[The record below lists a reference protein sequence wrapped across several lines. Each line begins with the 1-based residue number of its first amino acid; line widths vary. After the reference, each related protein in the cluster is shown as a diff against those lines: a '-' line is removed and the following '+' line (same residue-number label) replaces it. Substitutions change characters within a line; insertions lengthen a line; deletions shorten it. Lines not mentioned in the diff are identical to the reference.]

1 MTEIWKDI
9 QGYEGLYEISDLG
22 RVKSLPKM
30 SGSCMRK
37 EKILNSKNRL
47 TKDGYAR
54 VNLHKEGKGK
64 DFRVCRLVATH
75 FIDSPDNKPTVN
87 HINGIKTDDRVEN
100 LEWATLNENM
110 QHAYNTQLKKS
121 MKGEANA
128 RSKLTIEQVKAIRKR
143 YKRYSKIDGTV
154 AIARDYDVTPRV
166 INQIVNNKS
175 YKTINNV

>member
-1 MTEIWKDI
+1 MNEIWKDI
-9 QGYEGLYEISDLG
+9 EGYEGLYEISNLG

-54 VNLHKEGKGK
+54 VNLHREGKGK

-75 FIDSPDNKPTVN
+75 FIDNPDNKSTVN

-100 LEWATLNENM
+100 LEWATSNENM
-110 QHAYNTQLKKS
+110 KHAYDTQLKKG
-121 MKGEANA
+121 MKGETNSQ
-128 RSKLTIEQVKAIRKR
+128 SKLTMEQVETIRKR
-143 YKRYSKIDGTV
+143 YKRYSKTDGTV
-154 AIARDYDVTPRV
+154 AIARDYGVTPRV

-175 YKTINNV
+175 YKID

>member
-9 QGYEGLYEISDLG
+9 AGYEGLYEISSLG

-37 EKILNSKNRL
+37 EKILGSKNRL

-54 VNLHKEGKGK
+54 VNLYKDGKGK

-75 FIDSPDNKPTVN
+75 FISNPENKQTVN
-87 HINGIKTDDRVEN
+87 HINGIKTDDRAEN
-100 LEWATLNENM
+100 LEWATLKENM
-110 QHAYNTQLKKS
+110 QHAYDTQLKRG
-121 MKGEANA
+121 MKGETNA
-128 RSKLTIEQVKAIRKR
+128 QSKLTTRQVETIRKR
-143 YKRYSKIDGTV
+143 YKRYSKTDGTV
-154 AIARDYDVTPRV
+154 SIAKDYGVTPRV

-175 YKTINNV
+175 YKSN

>member
-1 MTEIWKDI
+1 MNEIWKDI
-9 QGYEGLYEISDLG
+9 EGYEGLYEISNLG
-22 RVKSLPKM
+22 RVKSLSKM

-54 VNLHKEGKGK
+54 VNLYKEGKGK

-75 FIDSPDNKPTVN
+75 FIDNPDNKPTVN
-87 HINGIKTDDRVEN
+87 HINGIKTDDCVEN

-110 QHAYNTQLKKS
+110 KHAYDTQLKKG
-121 MKGEANA
+121 MKGETNSQ
-128 RSKLTIEQVKAIRKR
+128 SKLTTEQVETIRKR
-143 YKRYSKIDGTV
+143 YKRYSKTDGTV
-154 AIARDYDVTPRV
+154 AIARDYNVTPRA

-175 YKTINNV
+175 YKNN